1 MNYKKRL
8 VRLKYIISGA
18 SLLTI
23 FIGTLIYIMLGENR
37 DTENMTRYMLVGKKN
52 VFLVYEDKLA
62 IEIPFEIQLDKEK
75 TLGDL
80 IEVSNYKEALND
92 INYIFPEKIKDY
104 KVLKYGEVNLPVKVS
119 TKIPEVVVDD
129 KRYIL
134 TSSIEK
140 LFENFYNNGEKG
152 NIENSKVVV
161 DILNANGKAG
171 YARKTG
177 DKLKK
182 ELGVKYNA
190 ANYETN
196 INESYIIINDLN
208 KKQTEDVI
216 MTVNEKYFKIRE
228 DATIPTLANVIIVLG
243 KEDKKIYDID
253 VVGVTEKAAEYMQ
266 TLSKDGYIGLKR
278 VKTKAKDK
286 PSQVSYNKEDYF
298 VAYKIAKKLGIENMK
313 EEKLTKNKI
322 VVSTGE

>member
-23 FIGTLIYIMLGENR
+23 FIVTLIYIMLGENR
-37 DTENMTRYMLVGKKN
+37 DTENMTRYMLVGKEN

-80 IEVSNYKEALND
+80 MEVSNYKEALNN

-104 KVLKYGEVNLPVKVS
+104 KVLKYGEINLPIKVS
-119 TKIPEVVVDD
+119 TKIPEVIVED

-140 LFENFYNNGEKG
+140 LFENFYSNSEKG
-152 NIENSKVVV
+152 NIENSKIVV
-161 DILNANGKAG
+161 DILNANGKGG

-196 INESYIIINDLN
+196 INESYIIVNDLN
-208 KKQTEDVI
+208 KKQTEDII
-216 MTVNEKYFKIRE
+216 MTVNEKYFKIKE

-253 VVGVTEKAAEYMQ
+253 VVGITEKAAEYMQ

-278 VKTKAKDK
+278 VKSKAKDK

-298 VAYKIAKKLGIENMK
+298 VAYKIAKKLGIENLK

>member
-23 FIGTLIYIMLGENR
+23 FIVTLIYIMLGENR
-37 DTENMTRYMLVGKKN
+37 DTENMTRYMLVGKEN

-80 IEVSNYKEALND
+80 IEVNNYKEALNN

-119 TKIPEVVVDD
+119 TKIPEVIVED

-140 LFENFYNNGEKG
+140 LFENFYNNSEKG
-152 NIENSKVVV
+152 NIENAKIVV

-171 YARKTG
+171 YARRTG

-182 ELGVKYNA
+182 DLGVKYSA

-196 INESYIIINDLN
+196 INESYIIVNDLN
-208 KKQTEDVI
+208 KKQTEDII

-228 DATIPTLANVIIVLG
+228 DATIPTLANVVIVLG

-278 VKTKAKDK
+278 VKSKAKEK

-298 VAYKIAKKLGIENMK
+298 VAYKIAKKLGIENLK

>member
-23 FIGTLIYIMLGENR
+23 FIVTLIYIMLGENR
-37 DTENMTRYMLVGKKN
+37 DTENMTRYMLVGKEN

-80 IEVSNYKEALND
+80 IEVSNYKEALNN

-104 KVLKYGEVNLPVKVS
+104 KVLKYGEINLPIKVS
-119 TKIPEVVVDD
+119 TKIPEVIVED

-140 LFENFYNNGEKG
+140 LFENFYSNSEKG
-152 NIENSKVVV
+152 NIENSKIVV
-161 DILNANGKAG
+161 DILNANGKGG

-196 INESYIIINDLN
+196 INESYIIVNDLN
-208 KKQTEDVI
+208 KKQTEDII
-216 MTVNEKYFKIRE
+216 MTVNEKYFKIKE

-253 VVGVTEKAAEYMQ
+253 VVGITEKAAEYMQ

-278 VKTKAKDK
+278 VKSKAKDK

-298 VAYKIAKKLGIENMK
+298 VAYKIAKKLGIENLK

>member
-18 SLLTI
+18 VLLTI

-37 DTENMTRYMLVGKKN
+37 DVEKMTRYMLVGKEN
-52 VFLVYEDKLA
+52 IFLVYEDKLA
-62 IEIPFEIQLDKEK
+62 IEVPLEIQLDKEK

-80 IEVSNYKEALND
+80 IEVNNYKEVLNN
-92 INYIFPEKIKDY
+92 INYIFPEKIKEY
-104 KVLKYGEVNLPVKVS
+104 KVLKYGEINLPVKVS
-119 TKIPEVVVDD
+119 TKIPEVVVEG
-129 KRYIL
+129 KKYIL

-140 LFENFYNNGEKG
+140 LFENFYNNTEKG
-152 NIENSKVVV
+152 NIENAKVVV

-171 YARKTG
+171 YARRTG

-182 ELGVKYNA
+182 DLGVKYSA

-208 KKQTEDVI
+208 KKQTEDIV
-216 MTVNEKYFKIRE
+216 MTVNEKYFKIKE
-228 DATIPTLANVIIVLG
+228 DATIPTLANIIIVLG
-243 KEDKKIYDID
+243 KEEKKIYDID
-253 VVGVTEKAAEYMQ
+253 IVGVTEKAAEYMQ
-266 TLSKDGYIGLKR
+266 ILSKSGYLGLKR
-278 VKTKAKDK
+278 VKNKAENKM
-286 PSQVSYNKEDYF
+286 SQILYNKEDYF

-313 EEKLTKNKI
+313 EDKLDRNKI